1 MLKVLGKASSINVRK
16 VLWTCHELGLDYL
29 REDYGSG
36 FQSTETPE
44 FKALNPNAMVPVLID
59 GDFVLWESNVI
70 CRYLVAR
77 QGREDLLSADI
88 KTRALAEQWM
98 DWQAGELNNSWRYAF
113 PALARNSAQHQD
125 PALIEAGVSNWNRH
139 MQILEAQLQKSGDY
153 VLGDSFTLADI
164 PLGLSVNRWAMTP
177 MARPALPAVEAYYE
191 RLNQREGFRLFGRN
205 GMP

>member
-77 QGREDLLSADI
+77 EGREDLLSADI

>member
-70 CRYLVAR
+70 CRYLAAR
-77 QGREDLLSADI
+77 EGRDDLLSADI

>member
-1 MLKVLGKASSINVRK
+1 MLKLLGKASSINVRK

-36 FQSTETPE
+36 FQSTDTPE

-77 QGREDLLSADI
+77 EGREDLLSADI

>member
-1 MLKVLGKASSINVRK
+1 MLKLLGKASSINVRK

-70 CRYLVAR
+70 CRYLAAR
-77 QGREDLLSADI
+77 EGREDLLSADI

>member
-1 MLKVLGKASSINVRK
+1 MLKLLGKASSINVRK
-16 VLWTCHELGLDYL
+16 VLWTCQELGLDYL
-29 REDYGSG
+29 REDFGSG

-77 QGREDLLSADI
+77 EGREDLLSTDI
-88 KTRALAEQWM
+88 KTRALAEQWI

-113 PALARNSAQHQD
+113 PALARNSAQHTD

-139 MQILEAQLQKSGDY
+139 MQILESQLQKSGDY
-153 VLGDSFTLADI
+153 VLGDRFTLADI

-177 MARPALPAVEAYYE
+177 MSRPALPAVEAYYE

>member
-1 MLKVLGKASSINVRK
+1 MLKLLGKASSINVRK

-70 CRYLVAR
+70 CRYLAAR
-77 QGREDLLSADI
+77 EGREDLISADI

>member
-70 CRYLVAR
+70 CRYLAAR
-77 QGREDLLSADI
+77 EGREDLLSADI

>member
-1 MLKVLGKASSINVRK
+1 MLKLLGKASSINVRK
-16 VLWTCHELGLDYL
+16 VLWTGHELGLDYL

-70 CRYLVAR
+70 CRYLAAR
-77 QGREDLLSADI
+77 EGREDLLSADI

>member
-70 CRYLVAR
+70 CRYLAAR
-77 QGREDLLSADI
+77 EGREDLISADI

>member
-1 MLKVLGKASSINVRK
+1 MLKLLGKASSINVRK

-77 QGREDLLSADI
+77 EGREDLLSADI